1 MATETSAQKRQANRR
16 NALRSTGPK
25 SSDGKLRSSKN
36 ARMHGLSVID
46 SMGIPDPLLTNL
58 SELIS
63 QDGVDP
69 FLAQEIA
76 NRIVSFERNQTYQR
90 MLFSQLE
97 EPKRTETAVHEG
109 MRNSFGT
116 ELDMMADFLDEKRFL
131 GGRISKG
138 DLNFVINMQHKM
150 MKLTLRQI
158 KRQEIEHA
166 KRVRNSVRYLKRSS
180 NQLIKSLK
188 GLRSALVEQR

>member
-1 MATETSAQKRQANRR
+1 MATKLSAQKRQANRL

-25 SSDGKLRSSKN
+25 SSVGKLRSSKN

-46 SMGIPDPLLTNL
+46 SIAISDPLLTKL
-58 SELIS
+58 SELIA
-63 QDGVDP
+63 QEGVDN
-69 FLAQEIA
+69 FLAQELA
-76 NRIVSFERNQTYQR
+76 NKIVSYERNQAYQR
-90 MLFSQLE
+90 LLFSQLQ
-97 EPKRTETAVHEG
+97 EPKQTETAVHKG
-109 MRNSFGT
+109 MRDSFGT

-131 GGRISKG
+131 GGRVKKS
-138 DLNFVINMQHKM
+138 DLNFVINIQHKM

-158 KRQEIEHA
+158 KRQEVEHA

-188 GLRSALVEQR
+188 GLRSA

>member
-1 MATETSAQKRQANRR
+1 MATKLSAQKRQANRR

-25 SSDGKLRSSKN
+25 SSVGKLRSSKN

-46 SMGIPDPLLTNL
+46 SMGISDPLLTKL

-63 QDGVDP
+63 QEGVDN
-69 FLAQEIA
+69 FLAQELA
-76 NRIVSFERNQTYQR
+76 NRIVSYERNQAYQR
-90 MLFSQLE
+90 LIFSQLQ
-97 EPKRTETAVHEG
+97 EPKRTETAAHEG
-109 MRNSFGT
+109 MRNLFAT
-116 ELDMMADFLDEKRFL
+116 ELDMMADFLDDKRYL

-158 KRQEIEHA
+158 KRQEVEHA

-188 GLRSALVEQR
+188 GLRSA

>member
-1 MATETSAQKRQANRR
+1 MATKISAQKRQANRR

-25 SSDGKLRSSKN
+25 SPVGKSRSSKN

-46 SMGIPDPLLTNL
+46 SMGISDPLLTNL

-63 QDGVDP
+63 QGGVDP

-76 NRIVSFERNQTYQR
+76 NRIVSYERNQAYQR

-97 EPKRTETAVHEG
+97 QPKLTETAVHEG

-116 ELDMMADFLDEKRFL
+116 ELDMMADFLDEKRVL
-131 GGRISKG
+131 GGGIKKS
-138 DLNFVINMQHKM
+138 DLNFVISMQHRM
-150 MKLTLRQI
+150 MKLTLRQL
-158 KRQEIEHA
+158 KRQEVEHA

-188 GLRSALVEQR
+188 GLRSA

>member
-1 MATETSAQKRQANRR
+1 MATKTSAQKRQANRR

-25 SSDGKLRSSKN
+25 SSGGKLRSSKN

-46 SMGIPDPLLTNL
+46 SMGISDPLLPKL

-63 QDGVDP
+63 QEGVDN
-69 FLAQEIA
+69 FLAQELA
-76 NRIVSFERNQTYQR
+76 NRIVSYERNQAYQR
-90 MLFSQLE
+90 LLFSQLQ
-97 EPKRTETAVHEG
+97 EPKRTETAVHKG
-109 MRNSFGT
+109 MRDSFGT

-131 GGRISKG
+131 VGRVKKS

-150 MKLTLRQI
+150 LKLTLRQI
-158 KRQEIEHA
+158 KRQEVEHA

-188 GLRSALVEQR
+188 RLRSA

>member
-1 MATETSAQKRQANRR
+1 MAAKTSAQKRQANRR

-25 SSDGKLRSSKN
+25 SSVGKLRSSKN

-46 SMGIPDPLLTNL
+46 SMGISDPLLTKL

-63 QDGVDP
+63 LEGVDN
-69 FLAQEIA
+69 FLAQEFA
-76 NRIVSFERNQTYQR
+76 NRIVSYERNQAYQR
-90 MLFSQLE
+90 LLFLQLN
-97 EPKRTETAVHEG
+97 EPKRTETAIYKG
-109 MRNSFGT
+109 MRDSLGT

-131 GGRISKG
+131 GGRVKKS

-158 KRQEIEHA
+158 KRQEVEHA

-180 NQLIKSLK
+180 NQLMKSLK
-188 GLRSALVEQR
+188 GLRAA

>member
-1 MATETSAQKRQANRR
+1 MAAKTSAQKRQANRR

-25 SSDGKLRSSKN
+25 SSGGKLRSSKN

-46 SMGIPDPLLTNL
+46 SMGISDPLLINL

-63 QDGVDP
+63 QDSLDP

-76 NRIVSFERNQTYQR
+76 NRIVSYERNQAYQR

-97 EPKRTETAVHEG
+97 QPKRTETAVQEG

-116 ELDMMADFLDEKRFL
+116 ELDVMADFLDEKRYL
-131 GGRISKG
+131 GGSIKKG
-138 DLNFVINMQHKM
+138 DLNFVSSTQHRM
-150 MKLTLRQI
+150 LKLTLRQI
-158 KRQEIEHA
+158 KRQEVEHA

-188 GLRSALVEQR
+188 GLRSA

>member
-1 MATETSAQKRQANRR
+1 MATKTSAQKRQANRR
-16 NALRSTGPK
+16 NALRSTGPNSPAGK
-25 SSDGKLRSSKN
+25 SRSSKN

-46 SMGIPDPLLTNL
+46 SLDISDPLLTNI

-63 QDGVDP
+63 QEGVTP

-76 NRIVSFERNQTYQR
+76 NRIVSFERNQAYQR
-90 MLFSQLE
+90 KLFSQLE
-97 EPKRTETAVHEG
+97 QPKRTETAVHEG
-109 MRNSFGT
+109 MRNLFGT
-116 ELDMMADFLDEKRFL
+116 EQGKMADFLDEKRFL
-131 GGRISKG
+131 GAGIKKS

-150 MKLTLRQI
+150 QKLTLRQL
-158 KRQEIEHA
+158 KRQEVEHA

-188 GLRSALVEQR
+188 GLRAA

>member
-1 MATETSAQKRQANRR
+1 MARKQSAQKRQANRR

-25 SSDGKLRSSKN
+25 SPAGKNRASKN

-46 SMGIPDPLLTNL
+46 SMGISDPLLTNL

-76 NRIVSFERNQTYQR
+76 NRIVSYERNQAYQR

-97 EPKRTETAVHEG
+97 QPKRTETAVHEG

-131 GGRISKG
+131 GGRIKKS
-138 DLNFVINMQHKM
+138 DLNFVINVQHKM

-158 KRQEIEHA
+158 KREEVEHA

-188 GLRSALVEQR
+188 GLRSA

>member
-1 MATETSAQKRQANRR
+1 MAAKTSAQKRQANRR

-25 SSDGKLRSSKN
+25 SSVGKLRSSKN

-46 SMGIPDPLLTNL
+46 SMGISDPLLTKL

-63 QDGVDP
+63 LEGVDN
-69 FLAQEIA
+69 FLAQEFA
-76 NRIVSFERNQTYQR
+76 NRIVSYERNQAYQR
-90 MLFSQLE
+90 LLFLQLN
-97 EPKRTETAVHEG
+97 EPKRTETAIYKG
-109 MRNSFGT
+109 MRDSFGT

-131 GGRISKG
+131 GGRVKKS

-158 KRQEIEHA
+158 KRQEVEHA

-180 NQLIKSLK
+180 NQLMKSLK
-188 GLRSALVEQR
+188 GLRAA

>member
-1 MATETSAQKRQANRR
+1 MAAKTSTQKRQANRR

-25 SSDGKLRSSKN
+25 SSGGKLRSSKN

-46 SMGIPDPLLTNL
+46 SLVISVPLLTNL

-63 QDGVDP
+63 QEGVNP

-76 NRIVSFERNQTYQR
+76 NRIVSYERNQAYQR
-90 MLFSQLE
+90 LLFSQLQV
-97 EPKRTETAVHEG
+97 PKRTETAVHKG
-109 MRNSFGT
+109 MRDSFGT

-131 GGRISKG
+131 GGRVKKS

-158 KRQEIEHA
+158 KRQEVEHA

-188 GLRSALVEQR
+188 GLRSA

>member
-1 MATETSAQKRQANRR
+1 MAAKTSAQKRQANRR

-25 SSDGKLRSSKN
+25 SAGGKLRSSQN
-36 ARMHGLSVID
+36 ARMHGLSIID
-46 SMGIPDPLLTNL
+46 SMGISDPLLTSL

-76 NRIVSFERNQTYQR
+76 NRIVSYERNQAYQR
-90 MLFSQLE
+90 MHFSQLQ
-97 EPKRTETAVHEG
+97 EPKRTETANHEA

-116 ELDMMADFLDEKRFL
+116 ELDMMADFLNEKRYL
-131 GGRISKG
+131 GGGIKKS
-138 DLNFVINMQHKM
+138 DLNFVINMQQKM
-150 MKLTLRQI
+150 MKLALRQI
-158 KRQEIEHA
+158 KRQGVEHA

-188 GLRSALVEQR
+188 GLRSA